1 MSTKIRKETYRTI
14 DEYLTYLK
22 MSAMKNNYKEVI
34 NEADAQ
40 ELSYEAFLLKL
51 LEKEFDKRQ
60 RSGRESRIRLAEFPY
75 KKYLEDI
82 VIEDLPED
90 AQKKFKVLTSLD
102 FIKYAQNII
111 LAGNPGTGKS
121 HLAIGLGIKACLEGY
136 RVLFTT
142 IPLLINQLKESR
154 SQRMLRAFGNKFAG
168 YDLVIADELG
178 YISFDKEGSELLFT
192 HLSLRSNR
200 KATIIT
206 TNLSFERWSEIF
218 HDPVMTAAMVDRLTH
233 KSYMVNMNGNSFRLK
248 ETKEWM
254 QTQKIQT
261 NMATTAESVNIVQ
274 GSC

>member
-1 MSTKIRKETYRTI
+1 MSTKARRETYRLI
-14 DEYLTYLK
+14 DEYTTYLR
-22 MSAMKNNYKEVI
+22 MSAIKKHYTEVI
-34 NEADAQ
+34 NEAKLK
-40 ELSYEAFLLKL
+40 ELDYEDFLVTL
-51 LEKEFDKRQ
+51 LQKECDKRQ
-60 RSGRESRIRLAEFPY
+60 QSGKESRVRIAEFPY

-82 VIEDLPED
+82 IVEDLPED
-90 AQKKFKVLTSLD
+90 AKKKFKTLTSLD
-102 FIKYAQNII
+102 FIKNSQNII
-111 LAGNPGTGKS
+111 FAGNPGTGKT
-121 HLAIGLGIKACLEGY
+121 HLSIGLGIKACFEGY

-154 SQRMLRAFGNKFAG
+154 SQKVLRAFGNKFAN

-200 KATIIT
+200 KSTIIT
-206 TNLSFERWSEIF
+206 TNLSFERWDEIF

-254 QTQKIQT
+254 QT
-261 NMATTAESVNIVQ
+261 
-274 GSC
+274 